1 MDVDNKIINTDI
13 ANKYINTDIAYIQLL
28 TLIIDN
34 ETLEITYQ
42 NKYQGYDNNNKNILD
57 MSGKNIIDVIYDYK
71 SLENIVAN
79 TPIKIKLHKK
89 YIDATLT
96 KVFIDKTSSV
106 LFIKTDLSNLTNNT
120 SNVFMSNVS
129 NVLRG
134 PLNGIIGMSRLLQDS
149 DINEEQIG
157 YLDVLKDSS
166 YEIMNIVDNILDY
179 SKLESNKLVLV
190 KKSFYFKN
198 LISSIHDIMFSQFIL
213 KGITMIYDISDSVP
227 EFIVCDYTRLQ
238 QIFIN
243 LYSNSIK
250 FTNKNGKITTTI
262 GYNNNKLEIFI
273 KDTGSGIRDTSKI
286 FIPYSHTRSDTS
298 LDSGLGLGLSIVKK
312 ICILMNGDI
321 KLIESSDKGTTFYF
335 DIMIEVSDEER
346 NITDNKYILIVSSIQ
361 AIRKN
366 ISNIM
371 IKNGL
376 IPCPCSSLDE
386 AIIFIK
392 SKIILDSILID
403 TELPNYNSVNLAK
416 KIRTLNPIIKLIS
429 LGNIEHHSIFDYNL
443 LKPIDEKKLLLI
455 IGI

>member
-1 MDVDNKIINTDI
+1 MNTDNKYINTD
-13 ANKYINTDIAYIQLL
+13 NKYINTDIAYIQLL

-42 NKYQGYDNNNKNILD
+42 NKYQGYDTLNKNILD
-57 MSGKNIIDVIYDYK
+57 MAGKNIIDVIYDYK
-71 SLENIVAN
+71 SLENIVVN
-79 TPIKIKLHKK
+79 TPIKIKLHKE
-89 YIDATLT
+89 YIDASLT
-96 KVFIDKTSSV
+96 KVFIDKTSSA
-106 LFIKTDLSNLTNNT
+106 LFIKTDLPNTNNEI
-120 SNVFMSNVS
+120 MSNVS
-129 NVLRG
+129 HVLRG

-149 DINEEQIG
+149 NINEEQIG
-157 YLDVLKDSS
+157 YLDALKDSS

-179 SKLESNKLVLV
+179 SKLEANKLVLV

-213 KGITMIYDISDSVP
+213 KGITMIYDISESVP
-227 EFIVCDYTRLQ
+227 DFIVCDYTRLQ

-243 LYSNSIK
+243 LYANSIK

-262 GYNNNKLEIFI
+262 GYANNKLEIFI
-273 KDTGSGIRDTSKI
+273 KDTGSGIKDTSKL
-286 FIPYSHTRSDTS
+286 FIPYSQTYSDTS

-312 ICILMNGDI
+312 ICNLMNGDI

-335 DIMIEVSDEER
+335 DINIERCDEER
-346 NITDNKYILIVSSIQ
+346 NISDNKYILIVSSIQ
-361 AIRKN
+361 TIRKN
-366 ISNIM
+366 ISNM
-371 IKNGL
+371 LIKNGL

-403 TELPNYNSVNLAK
+403 TDLPNYNSINLAK
-416 KIRTLNPIIKLIS
+416 KIRTLNPIIKLVS
-429 LGNIEHHSIFDYNL
+429 LGNNDHNKIFDYNL

-455 IGI
+455 VLR